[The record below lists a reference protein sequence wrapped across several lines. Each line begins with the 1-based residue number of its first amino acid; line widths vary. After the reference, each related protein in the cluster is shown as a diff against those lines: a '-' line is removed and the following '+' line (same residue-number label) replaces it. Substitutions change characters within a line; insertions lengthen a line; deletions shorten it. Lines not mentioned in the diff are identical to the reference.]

1 MFKKSLLTIAA
12 LAVLATPAFAAEC
25 ITSKGSFGAY
35 KQGLA
40 KDASKAG
47 VGKRGL
53 QALNA
58 ASLSDI
64 TWRFE
69 SRPSS
74 QTGVSQGDPARFL
87 AKRSGSSAQNFVN
100 QTRKKIA
107 RNPNTFAAIERKYGV
122 PASLLATIWGLETS
136 WGGYLGKTPIVS
148 GAVTLASYC
157 RRHPKFEVHAI
168 AALKMADRG
177 VISGKTR
184 GGPSG
189 ELGHMQFLAGNWLRY
204 GVDGN
209 GDGRADPYTPP
220 LMHWPRRPICCA
232 KTAGNRANPLARA
245 PAISKCCRSGT
256 TAATTNAPSP
266 MPPGW
271 WSNRGEFR
279 PIETISKAAL
289 SPLIPYEIKPNCQ
302 ISDLAAPEPPRFAA
316 GKPTVGRA
324 GALLPPLG
332 SGAMAPLGQTCTHSL
347 ICPPIALCHSST
359 HAPLHTAIP
368 PPICPPRVRPLPSAI
383 R

>member
-1 MFKKSLLTIAA
+1 MFKKSFLTVAA
-12 LAVLATPAFAAEC
+12 LAVLATPALSAEC

-35 KQGLA
+35 KQSLA
-40 KDASKAG
+40 KDAAKAG
-47 VGKRGL
+47 VGQRGL

-74 QTGVSQGDPARFL
+74 QTGVSLGDPARFL

-107 RNPNTFAAIERKYGV
+107 RNPNTFAAIERTYGV

-148 GAVTLASYC
+148 GAVTLSSYC

-177 VISGKTR
+177 VISSKTR

-209 GDGRADPYTPP
+209 GDGRADPY
-220 LMHWPRRPICCA
+220 A
-232 KTAGNRANPLARA
+232 AADALA
-245 PAISKCCRSGT
+245 
-256 TAATTNAPSP
+256 TAAN
-266 MPPGW
+266 MLRKNGWKPGKPFGQGTR
-271 WSNRGEFR
+271 NF
-279 PIETISKAAL
+279 KVL
-289 SPLIPYEIKPNCQ
+289 SVWNDSGNYQRAIAY
-302 ISDLAAPEPPRFAA
+302 AA
-316 GKPTVGRA
+316 GLVEK
-324 GALLPPLG
+324 
-332 SGAMAPLGQTCTHSL
+332 
-347 ICPPIALCHSST
+347 
-359 HAPLHTAIP
+359 
-368 PPICPPRVRPLPSAI
+368 
-383 R
+383 